1 LPGSPPIVWA
11 TALIDAQHT
20 TPAVRRASGRALAS
34 QLLVAIGDESRAVD
48 TDARGK
54 PIVPGEPMLHVS
66 IAHTRNLVAAA
77 ASAIGP
83 VGIDI
88 EYRNPDRDLGRL
100 ALAAFGPAE
109 CQAVAVHGVSA
120 FYRIWTLR
128 EAISKATGDGMALV
142 ADRIDRVPIVMGDGT
157 LVAAGDEWLV
167 AHDVVAQDFSL
178 ALVVRVALGDARTA
192 VEGCSLAS
200 LQFHSQAGMSPQT
213 CP

>member
-1 LPGSPPIVWA
+1 MH
-11 TALIDAQHT
+11 AQHT
-20 TPAVRRASGRALAS
+20 TPAVRRASGQALAS
-34 QLLVAIGDESRAVD
+34 QLLVAMGHESKTFD

-54 PIVPGEPMLHVS
+54 PIVRGAPTMHIS
-66 IAHTRNLVAAA
+66 IAHSRNVVTAA

-88 EYRNPDRDLGRL
+88 EYRNPDRDLSRL
-100 ALAAFGPAE
+100 ARAAFGPAE
-109 CQAVAVHGVSA
+109 CQAVAAHGVSA

-178 ALVVRVALGDARTA
+178 ALVVRVAFGDARAA
-192 VEGCSLAS
+192 VEACSLAS
-200 LQFHSQAGMSPQT
+200 LRLRS
-213 CP
+213 

>member
-1 LPGSPPIVWA
+1 MGNK
-11 TALIDAQHT
+11 
-20 TPAVRRASGRALAS
+20 SGTL
-34 QLLVAIGDESRAVD
+34 D

-54 PIVPGEPMLHVS
+54 PIVRGAPMMHIS
-66 IAHTRNLVAAA
+66 IAHTRNVVAAA

-142 ADRIDRVPIVMGDGT
+142 ADRIDHVPIVMGDGT

-178 ALVVRVALGDARTA
+178 ALVVRVASGDARTA
-192 VEGCSLAS
+192 VEACSLAS